1 MRPTDFAIYLSRYLG
16 DYLPNQRNVSPNTI
30 KSYRDTFSLLI
41 HYCKDVKKIQPERLN
56 FDSIEPI
63 TLTDFLL
70 HLEQVRGCKSRT
82 RNQRLAAIHAFFR
95 YLQSELPDRLVWCQ
109 RIMSIPF
116 HRCEKRSIPYLTVS
130 EIELLFAQPALST
143 DSGRRDALMLR
154 VLYDTG
160 SRVQELCDLRLR
172 DVRLDSPPSVQ
183 LTGKGRKTRV
193 VPLMKGTL
201 NLLKPYIENARN
213 GINDSEPLFTNRA
226 GQKFTRSGV
235 TYLMDKY
242 CSMARSAN
250 SGFTKDVSPH
260 VFRHSKAMHLLQA
273 GNSLSVIQAIL
284 GHVDIKTVGI
294 YASADLEMK
303 RKAMERTEPSAPK
316 SQVPSWQR
324 DQSLMSWLK
333 NL

>member
-1 MRPTDFAIYLSRYLG
+1 MKPTDFAMHLSRYLG

-41 HYCKDVKKIQPERLN
+41 RYCNDVKNIKPEKLSI
-56 FDSIEPI
+56 DAIEPGVV
-63 TLTDFLL
+63 TAFLSY
-70 HLEQVRGCKSRT
+70 LEQERGCKSRT

-95 YLQSELPDRLVWCQ
+95 YLQCELPEQMAWCQ

-116 HRCEKRSIPYLTVS
+116 HRCEKRSIPHLTVT
-130 EIELLFAQPALST
+130 EIELLFAQPSLTTEA
-143 DSGRRDALMLR
+143 GRRDVLMLR

-160 SRVQELCDLRLR
+160 ARVQELCDLRLR
-172 DVRLDSPPSVQ
+172 DVRLDTPPSIQ
-183 LTGKGRKTRV
+183 LTGKGRKTRI

-201 NLLKPYIENARN
+201 ELLKPYVSQSRN
-213 GINDSEPLFTNRA
+213 GINDSEPLFTNRS
-226 GQKFTRSGV
+226 GNRFTRSGV
-235 TYLMDKY
+235 TYLINKY
-242 CSMARSAN
+242 TAMAKATDCR
-250 SGFTKDVSPH
+250 FTKDVSPH
-260 VFRHSKAMHLLQA
+260 VFRHSKAMHLLQS

-303 RKAMERTEPSAPK
+303 RKAMERTEPSSPK
-316 SQVPSWQR
+316 SRIPSWQR
-324 DQSLMSWLK
+324 DQSLMDWLK

>member
-1 MRPTDFAIYLSRYLG
+1 MKPTDFAIHLSCYLG

-41 HYCKDVKKIQPERLN
+41 RYCNDARSIKPERLN
-56 FDSIEPI
+56 LDAIEPDVV
-63 TLTDFLL
+63 TAFLA
-70 HLEQVRGCKSRT
+70 HLEQERGCKSRT

-95 YLQSELPDRLVWCQ
+95 YLQSELPERMVWCQ

-116 HRCEKRSIPYLTVS
+116 HRCEKRSIPYLTVI
-130 EIELLFAQPALST
+130 EVELLFAQPDLTTEA
-143 DSGRRDALMLR
+143 GRRDALMLR

-160 SRVQELCDLRLR
+160 ARVQELCDLRLR
-172 DVRLDSPPSVQ
+172 DVRLDAPPSIQ
-183 LTGKGRKTRV
+183 LTGKGRKTRI

-201 NLLKPYIENARN
+201 ELLKPYISQTRD
-213 GINDSEPLFTNRA
+213 GINDSEPLFMNRS
-226 GQKFTRSGV
+226 GRRFTRSGV
-235 TYLMDKY
+235 TYLIDKY
-242 CSMARSAN
+242 CAMARSTN
-250 SGFTKDVSPH
+250 DGFTKDVSPH
-260 VFRHSKAMHLLQA
+260 VFRHSKAMHLLQS

-303 RKAMERTEPSAPK
+303 RKAMERTEPSSPK

-324 DQSLMSWLK
+324 DQSLMTWLK

>member
-1 MRPTDFAIYLSRYLG
+1 MKPTDFAIYLSRYLG

-56 FDSIEPI
+56 FDSLEPI
-63 TLTDFLL
+63 TLTDFLSY
-70 HLEQVRGCKSRT
+70 LEQVRGCKSRT

-95 YLQSELPDRLVWCQ
+95 YLQSELPERLVWCQ

-116 HRCEKRSIPYLTVS
+116 HRCEKLSIPYLNVS
-130 EIELLFAQPALST
+130 EVELLFARPDTST

-160 SRVQELCDLRLR
+160 ARVQELCDLRLR
-172 DVRLDSPPSVQ
+172 DVRLDSPPSIQ
-183 LTGKGRKTRV
+183 LTGKGRKTRI

-201 NLLKPYIENARN
+201 SLLKPYIEHVRN

-226 GQKFTRSGV
+226 GHKFTRSGV
-235 TYLMDKY
+235 TYLIDKY
-242 CSMARSAN
+242 CAMARGAN

-316 SQVPSWQR
+316 SQVTSWQR
-324 DQSLMSWLK
+324 DQSLMAWLK